1 MISVLV
7 VGRDTDSLDHLEAQD
22 PSVEV
27 LTAHGVE
34 DALEKLGR
42 NRRIDALLLC
52 AGSETE
58 GMVEAIREDSP
69 AHPPIFVPAG
79 LGLPIPDTLPLE
91 ASGTREM
98 LNLLKGKL
106 EP

>member
-7 VGRDTDSLDHLEAQD
+7 VGRQGDDLDHLEAED

-27 LTAHGVE
+27 LTAHGIE
-34 DALEKLGR
+34 DALEKLSR
-42 NRRIDALLLC
+42 NRRVDALLLC
-52 AGSETE
+52 AGPDTE
-58 GMVEAIREDSP
+58 AMVAAIREDSP

-79 LGLPIPDTLPLE
+79 LGRPIPHTIAVE
-91 ASGTREM
+91 AAETREL

-106 EP
+106 EA

>member
-1 MISVLV
+1 
-7 VGRDTDSLDHLEAQD
+7 
-22 PSVEV
+22 
-27 LTAHGVE
+27 
-34 DALEKLGR
+34 
-42 NRRIDALLLC
+42 
-52 AGSETE
+52 
-58 GMVEAIREDSP
+58 MVEAIREDSP

>member
-7 VGRDTDSLDHLEAQD
+7 VGREGEGPLHLEAED

-34 DALEKLGR
+34 DALEKIGR

-58 GMVEAIREDSP
+58 AMVEAIREDSP

-79 LGLPIPDTLPLE
+79 LALAIPHTLPLE
-91 ASGTREM
+91 ASETREM

>member
-7 VGRDTDSLDHLEAQD
+7 VGRDGDALDHLEAQD

-27 LTAHGVE
+27 LTAHGIE

-52 AGSETE
+52 AGPETE
-58 GMVEAIREDSP
+58 AMVEAIREDSP
-69 AHPPIFVPAG
+69 AHPPIFVPAL
-79 LGLPIPDTLPLE
+79 LGPAIPHTISLE
-91 ASGTREM
+91 ATEAAEM